1 MNIMRDVTDPKARKE
16 QIDKL
21 FGTDPKR
28 RQEYFDR
35 YQRVRRMVETGTP
48 Q

>member
-21 FGTDPKR
+21 FGSDPKR

-35 YQRVRRMVETGTP
+35 YQRLQRLVQTGSV